1 MSHIAPI
8 SLDFSQYTILVV
20 DDNLNNLGV
29 IVDYLAECG
38 FKIMVARNGKV
49 ALKRAQFAQPDLIL
63 LDVKMPGM
71 DGFETCRQLK
81 AHPRTNNIP
90 VIFMTALTSTQD
102 KVQGFS
108 VGAVDYV
115 TKPIQHEEVLA
126 RITTHVM
133 LSQLQNK
140 LEEANQELE
149 EANNLLEQRVAD
161 RTYRLQVMARLSHQL
176 NKIGDLDSLLTTLVE
191 ELQSSFAYYY
201 VQVYLTEPNKE
212 SLILAHASKEIG
224 YKVGLHRLSKE
235 EGIIG
240 HVVQTNDYVL
250 SHNVA
255 DSALFVAHPLLPDTQ
270 SELAL
275 PLRLGNEVIGVLDIH
290 STDLN
295 HFTLK
300 DVSMLQS
307 MVDGLAIAIN
317 NGRLLDERQATI
329 TMLQQLDRA
338 KSQFLGIVSHE
349 LRTPM
354 NAILGF
360 SEMLLE
366 GVFGDLPQQAKRPIK
381 GIHTRGKHMV
391 ELINNL
397 LDLTQMETGQFTVY
411 LAPIEEV
418 AEVIE
423 DVVATLKMQIGKKPL
438 TMVVD
443 MPATL
448 PSICADA
455 RRLSQIL
462 LNLGSNAIKFTAEG
476 SITIKVSVDKKNY
489 VTFSVID
496 TGIGIPDDMQG
507 LIFETFKMVDM
518 SNTRQQGGLGLG
530 LAICKQLVHMQK
542 GHIGVKSK
550 EGIGSEFYFTIPL
563 SEQEG

>member
-1 MSHIAPI
+1 MSHIGSI

-133 LSQLQNK
+133 LSQLQKK

-149 EANNLLEQRVAD
+149 EANNQLEQRVAD

-212 SLILAHASKEIG
+212 SLILAHASFDIG
-224 YKVGLHRLSKE
+224 YKIGLHRLSKE

-240 HVVQTNDYVL
+240 QVAQTNDYVL
-250 SHNVA
+250 SNN
-255 DSALFVAHPLLPDTQ
+255 VAHPLLPDSR

-275 PLRLGNEVIGVLDIH
+275 PLRLGDEVIGVLDIH

-317 NGRLLDERQATI
+317 NTRLLDERQATI
-329 TMLQQLDRA
+329 TMLQELDRA

-366 GVFGDLPQQAKRPIK
+366 GVFGELPERAKPRIK
-381 GIHTRGKHMV
+381 GIHTRGEHMV

-411 LAPIEEV
+411 LAPLEDIR
-418 AEVIE
+418 AVIE
-423 DVVATLKMQIGKKPL
+423 NVVATLKTQIGEKAL
-438 TMVVD
+438 TMVVE
-443 MPATL
+443 MPAKL

-476 SITIKVSVDKKNY
+476 TITIRVSLDQKNY
-489 VTFSVID
+489 VTFSVLD
-496 TGIGIPDDMQG
+496 TGIGIPDDMHA

-530 LAICKQLVHMQK
+530 LAICKQLVHMHK

-550 EGIGSEFYFTIPL
+550 EGVGSEFYFTIPL